1 MQYITQSYEQA
12 KKRLMLLDYDGTL
25 APFTGD
31 PTQAKPSPKVLQTL
45 KSLSSNPANTVV
57 IISGRDH
64 ATLQAWLGHLPI
76 LMYAEHGVL
85 RRNKNGVWSS
95 LAAADMPWRKKV
107 QQLFDTATKIVNGSF
122 IETKTAGLAWH
133 YRAATSLAAAQKQ
146 RGFLLSQ
153 LDEAAKNSGFEILDG
168 NKVIEAKPVGITKGS
183 AVTGLLASFPSDFV
197 LCAGDDVTDEAM
209 FKVLPE
215 SAYSIKIGAGQT
227 TARFT
232 LPACDDFIALLTGLA
247 AKP

>member
-12 KKRLMLLDYDGTL
+12 KKRLMLFDYDGTL
-25 APFTGD
+25 APFADD

-45 KSLSSNPANTVV
+45 KSLSSIPENTVV

-85 RRNKNGVWSS
+85 RHNKNGTWDS
-95 LAAADMPWRKKV
+95 LVANDMPWHQAVR
-107 QQLFDTATKIVNGSF
+107 QLFDTAAKVINGSF

-133 YRAATSLAAAQKQ
+133 YRAATSADAAQKQ
-146 RGFLLSQ
+146 RRFLLSQ
-153 LDEAAKNSGFEILDG
+153 LSEAAKNNEFEILDG
-168 NKVIEAKPVGITKGS
+168 NKVIEAKPVGITKGT
-183 AVTGLLASFPSDFV
+183 AATELLASFPSDFV
-197 LCAGDDVTDEAM
+197 LCAGDDITDEAM
-209 FKVLPE
+209 FKVLPK
-215 SAYSIKIGAGQT
+215 SAHSIKIGAGQT
-227 TARFT
+227 NARFT
-232 LPACDDFIALLTGLA
+232 LPACSDFVALLAELA